1 MNGTSSWTCGP
12 WTKPWLIAKHLID
25 GGTSPQKKQTLEYK
39 VEEVGISISLIKL
52 EFCAKRAEVTGSVL
66 VRMLR
71 VLPPHCGYGLDSTPP
86 PVILKC
92 LRPGYREWLYSF
104 IIWIFFKP
112 SLAPA
117 KSQALGVS
125 VHPFF
130 TARAR
135 TWSSGSIHRHRGI
148 HLTYMKVNMFY
159 MEIS

>member
-12 WTKPWLIAKHLID
+12 WTEPWLIAKHLI
-25 GGTSPQKKQTLEYK
+25 GAGTSPQRKQTLEYK
-39 VEEVGISISLIKL
+39 VEDVGISISRIKL

-66 VRMLR
+66 VRILR

-86 PVILKC
+86 LVILKC

-112 SLAPA
+112 SL
-117 KSQALGVS
+117 GVS

-135 TWSSGSIHRHRGI
+135 TWSCGSIHRQWGI

-159 MEIS
+159 MEIR